1 VNFKKKY
8 ILIVLGGWSDERQVS
23 IKSGQNVYRFL
34 KNNNYKVEIFDLRK
48 DNIFKIFQKKP
59 DLIFNALH
67 GEFGEDGTLS
77 NLASK
82 HNIPITHSD
91 DLTSALCFD
100 KRLTK
105 DFLKTKINLDIPSE
119 INFNHKIFYP
129 IISKPFRGGSSNGVH
144 LIENQKSLK
153 KFINDKNLMFE
164 EVIAGKELT
173 VTVLNYKNK
182 IIPLGITEI
191 EFNSDIYDYKS
202 KYTKN
207 KSKHFLPARI
217 SKHQYEYLLD
227 LSVKIFQTCGCR
239 SIARL
244 DFIQSKKNHKFYFL
258 ELNTHP
264 GLTKISLAPE
274 QANYQKISYLDLIEN
289 IIFSAI

>member
-1 VNFKKKY
+1 M
-8 ILIVLGGWSDERQVS
+8 GGWSDERQVS
-23 IKSGQNVYRFL
+23 IQSGQNVYRYL
-34 KNNNYKVEIFDLRK
+34 KDNNYKVEIFDLNK

-91 DLTSALCFD
+91 DITSAICFD

-105 DFLKTKINLDIPSE
+105 SFLKNKINLDIPSE
-119 INFNHKIFYP
+119 INLSNKVIFP
-129 IISKPFRGGSSNGVH
+129 IISKPYRGGSSNGVD
-144 LIENQKSLK
+144 LIENHKKLK
-153 KFINDKNLMFE
+153 NLTNNKNLMFE
-164 EVIAGKELT
+164 KVITGKELT
-173 VTVLNYKNK
+173 VTILNYKGK
-182 IIPLGITEI
+182 IVPLGVTEI
-191 EFNSDIYDYKS
+191 EFDSDLYDYKS

-217 SKHQYEYLLD
+217 SKIQYKYLLD
-227 LSVKIFQTCGCR
+227 LSKKIFKVCGCR

-244 DFIQSKKNHKFYFL
+244 DFIQSKKNNKFYFL

-274 QANYQKISYLDLIEN
+274 QANYQGISYLNLIEN